1 MGLPLRWAP
10 LAAPGRNL
18 VVVIDG
24 LLEGAAGSPVLEPLT
39 HISLTQG

>member
-1 MGLPLRWAP
+1 MGLPLRGAP

-18 VVVIDG
+18 VVVIDD
-24 LLEGAAGSPVLEPLT
+24 LPDGAAGSLVLEPLT